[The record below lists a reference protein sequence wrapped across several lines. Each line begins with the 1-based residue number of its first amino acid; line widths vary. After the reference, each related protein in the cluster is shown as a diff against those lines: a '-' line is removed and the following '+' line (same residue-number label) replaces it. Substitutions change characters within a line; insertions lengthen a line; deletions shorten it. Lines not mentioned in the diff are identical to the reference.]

1 MKVII
6 DEVNDCNKKTYILR
20 HFFNKDIRDIGI
32 QCVKSNL
39 CIITMKYHKYAHIN
53 IVAASLLQI

>member
-1 MKVII
+1 MIVII
-6 DEVNDCNKKTYILR
+6 DEVNDCNKKTYILH

-39 CIITMKYHKYAHIN
+39 CIITIQYHKSTHIN
-53 IVAASLLQI
+53 IVAASLLHI

>member
-1 MKVII
+1 MIAI
-6 DEVNDCNKKTYILR
+6 KTYILY

-39 CIITMKYHKYAHIN
+39 CIITMQYHKSAHIN

>member
-6 DEVNDCNKKTYILR
+6 DEVNDCNKTYILC
-20 HFFNKDIRDIGI
+20 HFFNKYTRDIGI

-39 CIITMKYHKYAHIN
+39 CIITM
-53 IVAASLLQI
+53 Q